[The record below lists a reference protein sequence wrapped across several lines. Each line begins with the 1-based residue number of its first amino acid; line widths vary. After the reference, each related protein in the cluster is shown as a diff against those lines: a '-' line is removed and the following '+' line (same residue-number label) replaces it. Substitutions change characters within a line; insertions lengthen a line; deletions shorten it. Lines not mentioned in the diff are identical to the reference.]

1 MCAAGQAPALSCVPA
16 RHAGRTHTPSL
27 VLKFEFACLLL
38 VGQCW
43 HPRARSPHAPLPTPT
58 PTPAHPHTRT
68 PAHPHTRTPTPR
80 RFGAAYGCSGRLHAR
95 AFNLMTKY
103 FCGHDAVCND
113 VCSPAALAKARQVLA
128 DEYQLV
134 GLVDQ
139 LDDTLRLLE
148 RAGPAWF
155 GGLHTSYTIMKARG
169 HEKMRQGKAPST
181 PLQPRTERI
190 LRLWNA
196 QDHALFQDVKAKFER
211 ARACLA

>member
-1 MCAAGQAPALSCVPA
+1 LAPTRPLDARAAAHT
-16 RHAGRTHTPSL
+16 HA
-27 VLKFEFACLLL
+27 
-38 VGQCW
+38 
-43 HPRARSPHAPLPTPT
+43 
-58 PTPAHPHTRT
+58 HTRT
-68 PAHPHTRTPTPR
+68 PAPR

-148 RAGPAWF
+148 RAAPAWF
-155 GGLHTSYTIMKARG
+155 GGLHASYTIMKARG

-181 PLQPRTERI
+181 PPLQPRTERI

-196 QDHALFQDVKAKFER
+196 QDHALFKDVKAKFER